1 MMILHAVAASAAVA
15 AAELTVATTFAA
27 AAGPLL
33 DLLARGLVE
42 VRAKRLV
49 GPALDLDRFLDAMLR
64 R

>member
-1 MMILHAVAASAAVA
+1 MQTTDCMQFNVAA
-15 AAELTVATTFAA
+15 TAA
-27 AAGPLL
+27 AAAVGPLL

>member
-1 MMILHAVAASAAVA
+1 MANLGFCFCTCCFFVRP
-15 AAELTVATTFAA
+15 
-27 AAGPLL
+27 GPLL

-49 GPALDLDRFLDAMLR
+49 GPALDLDGFLDAMLR